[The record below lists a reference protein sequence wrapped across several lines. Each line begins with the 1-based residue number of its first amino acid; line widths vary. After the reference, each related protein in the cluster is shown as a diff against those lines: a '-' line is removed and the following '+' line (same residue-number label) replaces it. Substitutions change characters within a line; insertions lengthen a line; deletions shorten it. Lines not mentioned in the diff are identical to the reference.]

1 METVILSSTSQQ
13 NMNLILQLAKK
24 PGISIKKLSKDE
36 IEEKGLS
43 MAIKKGRDRKST
55 RLNSSHTDISRMPSS
70 A

>member
-36 IEEKGLS
+36 IEEIGLS
-43 MAIKKGRDRKST
+43 MAIKKGRF
-55 RLNSSHTDISRMPSS
+55 NN
-70 A
+70 